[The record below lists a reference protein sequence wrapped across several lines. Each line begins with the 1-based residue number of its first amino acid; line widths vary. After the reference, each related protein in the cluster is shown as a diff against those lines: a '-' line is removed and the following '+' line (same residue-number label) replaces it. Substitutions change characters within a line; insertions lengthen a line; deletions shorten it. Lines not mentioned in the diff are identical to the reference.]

1 MIYLFKAGAC
11 LLLGFGLMW
20 KATHRSESEGRL
32 RFIFGMLAL
41 ILLALG
47 VASWPVS
54 AQTHPNPAHA
64 QMGLHGV
71 SRSPKS
77 PRDGWILTDFPST
90 EIATTAPAE

>member
-1 MIYLFKAGAC
+1 MIYLYKAAAC

-20 KATHRSESEGRL
+20 KATHRSESENRL

-47 VASWPVS
+47 AATWPVS
-54 AQTHPNPAHA
+54 AQTHPSPTHA

-71 SRSPKS
+71 IRSPKCS
-77 PRDGWILTDFPST
+77 REGWILTDFPLGGDGRDG
-90 EIATTAPAE
+90 AR

>member
-1 MIYLFKAGAC
+1 MIFLYKAGAF

-47 VASWPVS
+47 AATWPVS
-54 AQTHPNPAHA
+54 AQTHPNPTHT
-64 QMGLHGV
+64 QTGFHGV
-71 SRSPKS
+71 VRSPKS
-77 PRDGWILTDFPST
+77 SRDGWILTAFTLGGDSRY
-90 EIATTAPAE
+90 TAL